1 MATDDEWL
9 MVKKLSDDELR
20 SELINLN
27 VSYLGPINSATRT
40 ANERKLIQ
48 LMQSQSH
55 KTSPATKFLLSTK
68 TPPATETLSISN
80 ILPPIQFTKTITSK
94 FMPPMN
100 PKTFSSAQTQ
110 DDDETKKEEEFQMEQ
125 VMDWEQAPGV
135 G

>member
-27 VSYLGPINSATRT
+27 VSYLGPIN
-40 ANERKLIQ
+40 L
-48 LMQSQSH
+48 QSQSH

>member
-1 MATDDEWL
+1 MFFHEVGRITAKKFLFKYLLHLLANRDCKQ
-9 MVKKLSDDELR
+9 KKLSFK
-20 SELINLN
+20 I
-27 VSYLGPINSATRT
+27 RT
-40 ANERKLIQ
+40 ISV
-48 LMQSQSH
+48 QSQSQ
-55 KTSPATKFLLSTK
+55 KTSPATKFLLSAK

-125 VMDWEQAPGV
+125 VMDWELAPGV